1 MVRLASLPLA
11 PHRAKPVRRRIIKA
25 TGPFIL
31 RQAIEALDELVGLS
45 GTAAGSTSVLLRS
58 SVRPV
63 LALGDG
69 DRSSGFR
76 SVGNVVGRVVSP
88 RPVSQAL

>member
-11 PHRAKPVRRRIIKA
+11 PHRAKPVRRRTMKA

-31 RQAIEALDELVGLS
+31 RQAVEALDELVELT

-58 SVRPV
+58 ATRPV
-63 LALGDG
+63 SALRDG
-69 DRSSGFR
+69 DRLSGFR